1 MACILSFTSVA
12 FLESVMSDFR
22 LRAHGSG
29 SVLDLLWLRYG
40 PFGSHVD
47 AIDKDPTKIGA
58 DMEIGFL
65 LRTGNLF
72 I

>member
-1 MACILSFTSVA
+1 MACILLFTSIA

-29 SVLDLLWLRYG
+29 SVLDLLSFRYDQ
-40 PFGSHVD
+40 FGSRVD
-47 AIDKDPTKIGA
+47 AIDKDPTKISA
-58 DMEIGFL
+58 DMGKGFL
-65 LRTGNLF
+65 LHTGNLC